1 MSGKL
6 PTLPE
11 LFKIGGAISLEIVE
25 DGGGPRTFPSRVED
39 ILPDRLVVGMPMRA
53 GMFVILPAGVR
64 VMAAV
69 AREDAT
75 YVLPTRLHGYRNEPF
90 RLLELGAAGP
100 VERRQQRHHVRLDI
114 TLTPR
119 RATVLGPDQ
128 TETPLRCTIVNLS
141 AGGLRLRTPQP
152 LEVDQRLRLT
162 IDLLPSAG
170 LFATT
175 ARVLRVTT
183 YQAERSTF
191 YEAGCR
197 FLDLSVRDRDAITRF
212 VLQTQAEYIRRTT
225 SRIR

>member
-1 MSGKL
+1 MAGKL

-11 LFKIGGAISLEIVE
+11 LFKIGGAISLEVV
-25 DGGGPRTFPSRVED
+25 DNGGGPRTFPSRVED
-39 ILPDRLVVGMPMRA
+39 VLPDRLVVGMPMRA
-53 GMFVILPAGVR
+53 GMFVILPAGAP
-64 VMAAV
+64 VMATI

-75 YVLPTRLHGYRNEPF
+75 YVLPARVLGYRTEPF

-100 VERRQQRHHVRLDI
+100 IERRQQRHHVRLDI

-119 RATVLGPDQ
+119 RAAVLGPDQ

-141 AGGLRLRTPQP
+141 AGGVRLRMAQP

-162 IDLLPSAG
+162 IELPSAG
-170 LFATT
+170 LFAMT

-183 YQAERSTF
+183 YQAERSTS

-197 FLDLSVRDRDAITRF
+197 FLDLTVRDRDAITRF
-212 VLQTQAEYIRRTT
+212 VLQTQAELIRRTT
-225 SRIR
+225 NRLR